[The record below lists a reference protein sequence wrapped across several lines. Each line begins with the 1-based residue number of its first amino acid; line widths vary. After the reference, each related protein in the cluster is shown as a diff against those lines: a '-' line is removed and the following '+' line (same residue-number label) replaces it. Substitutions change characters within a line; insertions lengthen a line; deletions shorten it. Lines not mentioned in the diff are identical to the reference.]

1 MGTLKKQPNAFQI
14 PDWLAPLRRSEQS
27 TYLLFNSALILN
39 QMTTPHIFQI
49 KTRLFSAATAPELLY
64 WVNNLLES
72 GETYLLL
79 NMQEVL
85 FMDSSGLG
93 ALVVAHNRVQ
103 KAGGRLVMCSLN
115 GQARMLFEL
124 AGMEK
129 LFEVYSDQK
138 SFEQAL
144 SISDN
149 KL

>member
-1 MGTLKKQPNAFQI
+1 MANPQ
-14 PDWLAPLRRSEQS
+14 
-27 TYLLFNSALILN
+27 
-39 QMTTPHIFQI
+39 IFQVR
-49 KTRLFSAATAPELLY
+49 TRLFSAATAPELLY
-64 WVNNLLES
+64 WVNNILES

-103 KAGGRLVMCSLN
+103 KAGGKLMLCSLN

-144 SISDN
+144 LMPDN